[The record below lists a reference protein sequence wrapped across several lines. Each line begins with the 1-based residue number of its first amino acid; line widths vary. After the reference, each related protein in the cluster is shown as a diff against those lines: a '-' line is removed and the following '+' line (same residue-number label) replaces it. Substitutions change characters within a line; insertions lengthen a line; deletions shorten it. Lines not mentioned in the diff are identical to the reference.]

1 MRKNKKLIVN
11 RIDFDEK
18 TAEPIIVEVSDKEI
32 LNKLEQEEKT
42 NIAKADFF
50 EQHKNPKNAG
60 KQIVMQHL
68 GIDAKEDAT
77 ITRRQKA
84 LKLTVSIVFIIFL
97 IGVFAFTIYKDFF
110 KSDNDF
116 LAWSELKEIF
126 IIGWLFL
133 LGALLSLFMCYLV
146 KALKLSICCK
156 TLTGK
161 FRFKTCFETAIIG
174 HYYNFVTPLAVGGQP
189 FEIYH
194 LSKHGV
200 GGGAAYSLPITTYVL
215 NQFAL
220 VTMGITFLLLFRNNT
235 LGTSV
240 ELYNSF
246 QPAFMVLTI
255 IGLSLMAIMP
265 MFSIIFSL
273 NPRFG
278 YRIAS
283 LVIYLGGKLKL
294 VRDPKKAT
302 YKFIKSIVRNSQ
314 AVKKSFKRPLT
325 SIACFLLSFVEHF
338 AYLSIAYF
346 TLKIFNFDAKMTEY
360 NPMLEW
366 LQIVQLVLLLNCAI
380 SFIPTPGNSGAAD
393 LSFFLLFAPGL
404 AAGLAFPAM
413 TIWRMLA
420 FYSFIIMGFIFATI
434 RRRVDKRIIRRK
446 RKNIT

>member
-1 MRKNKKLIVN
+1 MRKNKKPIVN

-18 TAEPIIVEVSDKEI
+18 TAEPIIVEVPDKEI
-32 LNKLEQEEKT
+32 LNILEQEEKS

-50 EQHKNPKNAG
+50 EQHKNPKNAS
-60 KQIVMQHL
+60 KQIVMQKL

-77 ITRRQKA
+77 INKRQRI
-84 LKLTVSIVFIIFL
+84 LKLTVSIIFIIFL
-97 IGVFAFTIYKDFF
+97 VCVFAFTIYKDFF

-126 IIGWLFL
+126 VIGWLFL
-133 LGALLSLFMCYLV
+133 LGAFLSLFLCYLT
-146 KALKLSICCK
+146 KASKLSLYCK

-161 FRFKTCFETAIIG
+161 FHFKTCFETAIIG

-200 GGGAAYSLPITTYVL
+200 RGGASYSLPITTYVL

-220 VTMGITFLLLFRNNT
+220 VTMGITFLILFKNNT
-235 LGTSV
+235 LQTSA

-246 QPAFMVLTI
+246 QPAFLVLTI
-255 IGLSLMAIMP
+255 IGLSLTAIMP
-265 MFSIIFSL
+265 LFSIIFSL
-273 NPRFG
+273 NPRLG
-278 YRIAS
+278 YKIVS
-283 LVIYLGGKLKL
+283 LVIFLGGKLKL
-294 VRDPKKAT
+294 VKDTKKTT
-302 YKFIKSIVRNSQ
+302 YKLIKSMVRNSQ
-314 AVKKSFKRPLT
+314 CVKKSFKRPLVSFT
-325 SIACFLLSFVEHF
+325 CFLLSFVEHF

-346 TLKIFNFDAKMTEY
+346 TLKIFNFDSNMVEY
-360 NPMLEW
+360 KPVLEW

-420 FYSFIIMGFIFATI
+420 FYSFIIIGFIFATI
-434 RRRVDKRIIRRK
+434 RKRVDKRKRRRK
-446 RKNIT
+446 KTI